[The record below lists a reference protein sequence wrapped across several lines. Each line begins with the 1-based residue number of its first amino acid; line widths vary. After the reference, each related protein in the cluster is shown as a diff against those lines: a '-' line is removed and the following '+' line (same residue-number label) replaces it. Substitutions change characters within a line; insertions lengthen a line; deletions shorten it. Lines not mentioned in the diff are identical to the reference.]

1 MMPKTIVIA
10 TAAVIAA
17 VASTFGA
24 ANQSLSP
31 VPVAEQFNNLH
42 FRSIGPAVM
51 SGRFSDIAVFERNPK
66 IFYLASSH
74 SGLWKTTNDGVTF
87 VAQFQDQGLM
97 SLGDVTVSQTNPD
110 VVWIGTGEAN
120 NRQSTSWGDGVYKS
134 TDGGKTFANMGLRQ
148 SYHVN
153 RIAIDPR
160 DDKTVFVAAQGNL
173 FGPGGDRGVFK
184 TIDGGATWKN
194 VLAVDADTG
203 ANDLAIDPSNPR
215 VLYAS
220 TYQRRRSQC
229 CFNGGG
235 PGSGLWKSTD
245 AGETWTRLTNGLPA
259 GPLGR
264 IGFEIYRKDANIIYA
279 LVEAE
284 GAAGR
289 GGRGAGTL
297 LGGAAP
303 AAPVAPTAP
312 PAPVAPGAP
321 AAPDA
326 VATGLYRSDDAG
338 ASWKKVSNTNP
349 RPMYFSQIRI
359 DPNNSDRLLIANV
372 QVMLSTDGGKTFANA
387 DATIHDDVHAIWWD
401 PRDSDHAI
409 IGTDGGVGETW
420 DGTKTWRFMP
430 NLPTG
435 LFYHVDYDLETPFDV
450 CGGMQD
456 NDVWCGP
463 SAIRTGRGIYN
474 ETWARLQIGD
484 GMVTLLDKI
493 DPRIIYSSTQD
504 GSLQR
509 KNRVTGESK
518 SIRPGPANVTPAP
531 AAGDTYRWHWDT
543 PLVFSPHDPHV
554 LLAAANK
561 VFRSTDRGDSWT
573 AISPDLTANANR
585 DDVVLMGVKDAD
597 IRISRNDGISSW
609 PTIVSLAES
618 PKQAGVYYTGTDD
631 GTVSV
636 SRDGGKSWQNITANL
651 RDLPAGAWISEVV
664 PSRFDAATV
673 YVTSDAHRLNDFG
686 THIWASHDFGAT
698 FESIAANLRGV
709 VLKTLTED
717 LKNPDVL
724 YAGAETGLYLTL
736 DRGKSWAQLKANFPT
751 VRVDEITLHPRD
763 NAMIVATHGR
773 AIWVLDHLEPIQ
785 EYAASQQ
792 SSGAKLFS
800 VPRAIEWRSTN
811 DRNMEFWGDGFFL
824 GENPPFEAVIQ
835 YTARDATDVKL
846 SITDSAG
853 KPVRQLSAPGG
864 AGVRTVCWDLRVE
877 PIAAAGTGA
886 PAGRGGGAQ
895 GAGGGAGGGRGNAGP
910 PDSGPNAGF
919 VNVCGGGG
927 RGGGGGAN
935 AGGNA
940 GPLVVPGTYNV
951 SLVVNGA
958 TMDTKP
964 VRVVSDPAQTLTDAQ
979 QKKYF
984 DTAMDLHELQH
995 RGDAMASALNSL
1007 YGQMNDLTPKLAADS
1022 KVPAPVKAQFDAFH
1036 KEFDAVRVKFGVP
1049 PQAGGAGGGRGGG
1062 GRGGGAPDPENAA
1075 AKIAAVKT
1083 QVLAFAE
1090 PPSDTLMRQYADA
1103 KAGFAKAM
1111 SEANAVIVKAMGLA
1125 PTLKKY
1131 DLTLNVPAPVK

>member
-1 MMPKTIVIA
+1 MSKYIFIA
-10 TAAVIAA
+10 LAAALA
-17 VASTFGA
+17 GVASLSGD
-24 ANQSLSP
+24 ANQSAGA

-51 SGRFSDIAVFERNPK
+51 SGRFSDIAVYEKNPK

-97 SLGDVTVSQTNPD
+97 SLGDVTMSQTNPD

-120 NRQSTSWGDGVYKS
+120 NRQSTSWGDGVFKS
-134 TDGGKTFANMGLRQ
+134 TDGGKTFTNMGLRQ
-148 SYHVN
+148 SYNIN
-153 RIAIDPR
+153 RIVIDPGN
-160 DDKTVFVAAQGNL
+160 DQTVFVAAQGNL

-184 TIDGGATWKN
+184 TTDGGTTWKN
-194 VLAVDADTG
+194 VLKVDADTG
-203 ANDLAIDPSNPR
+203 ANELAIDPSNPR

-235 PGSGLWKSTD
+235 PGSGMWKSTD
-245 AGETWTRLTNGLPA
+245 AGDTWTRLTNGIPS

-264 IGFEIYRKDANIIYA
+264 IGFDVYRKDPNILYA
-279 LVEAE
+279 LIE
-284 GAAGR
+284 GEGGGGR
-289 GGRGAGTL
+289 GGRAA
-297 LGGAAP
+297 GAAP
-303 AAPVAPTAP
+303 PASAGGAP
-312 PAPVAPGAP
+312 PASAGPVPP
-321 AAPDA
+321 TDAAG
-326 VATGLYRSDDAG
+326 TGLYRSNDAG
-338 ASWKKVSNTNP
+338 ASWSKVSGTNP

-359 DPNNSDRLLIANV
+359 DPNNSDRLLMANV

-401 PRDSDHAI
+401 PRDSDHAF

-420 DGTKTWRFMP
+420 DGTRTWRFMP

-435 LFYHVDYDLETPFDV
+435 LFYHVDYDFETPFDV

-463 SAIRTGRGIYN
+463 SAVRTGRGIYN

-484 GMVTLLDKI
+484 GMVTLLDKT

-518 SIRPGPANVTPAP
+518 SIRPGAANVTPAP
-531 AAGDTYRWHWDT
+531 ATGETYRWHWDT
-543 PLVFSPHDPHV
+543 PLVFSPTDPHI

-561 VFRSTDRGDSWT
+561 VFRSTDRGDSWSV
-573 AISPDLTANANR
+573 ISPDLTSNANR
-585 DDVVLMGVKDAD
+585 DDAVLMGVKDSD

-631 GTVSV
+631 GTLSV
-636 SRDGGKSWQNITANL
+636 SKDGGKSWQNITANL
-651 RDLPAGAWISEVV
+651 RGLPAGAWISEVV
-664 PSRFDAATV
+664 PSRFDAGTV
-673 YVTSDAHRLNDFG
+673 YVSSDAHRLNDFQ
-686 THIWASHDFGAT
+686 TYIWVSHDFGAT
-698 FESIAANLRGV
+698 FESIAANMHDV

-724 YAGAETGLYLTL
+724 YAGAETGLYLTI
-736 DRGKSWAQLKANFPT
+736 DRGKSWSQLKANFPT

-763 NAMIVATHGR
+763 NAMLIATHGR

-785 EYAASQQ
+785 EYAAAQHAST
-792 SSGAKLFS
+792 AKLFS

-824 GENPPFEAVIQ
+824 GENPPFDAVIQ
-835 YTARDATDVKL
+835 YTAKDATDVKL
-846 SITDSAG
+846 SIADSTG
-853 KPVRQLSAPGG
+853 KQMRQLSVPGG
-864 AGVRTVCWDLRVE
+864 AGIRTACWDLRVE
-877 PIAAAGTGA
+877 PIAGANAGAAG
-886 PAGRGGGAQ
+886 GRAGGGGQ
-895 GAGGGAGGGRGNAGP
+895 GAGGGGGRGNVGP

-919 VNVCGGGG
+919 SNICGGGG
-927 RGGGGGAN
+927 RGGAGGGGG
-935 AGGNA
+935 GGNNG
-940 GPLVVPGTYNV
+940 GPLVPPGTYNV
-951 SLVVNGA
+951 SLVVNG
-958 TMDTKP
+958 TTTDTKP
-964 VRVVSDPAQTLTDAQ
+964 MRVVSDPAQTLTDAQ

-984 DTAMDLHELQH
+984 DMAMDLHELQR
-995 RGDAMASALNSL
+995 RGDATATALNSL
-1007 YGQMNDLTPKLAADS
+1007 FTQMTDLAPKVAGAS
-1022 KVPAPVKAQFDAFH
+1022 NVPANVKAQFDAFH
-1036 KEFDAVRVKFGVP
+1036 KEFDATRVKFGVP
-1049 PQAGGAGGGRGGG
+1049 AQAGGGGGGRGGAGGGGGG
-1062 GRGGGAPDPENAA
+1062 GRGGGAPNPDDLNAKVSA
-1075 AKIAAVKT
+1075 LKT
-1083 QVLAFAE
+1083 QVLAFVE

-1103 KAGFAKAM
+1103 KSGLGKAIGD
-1111 SEANAVIVKAMGLA
+1111 ANAVIVKAMVLA
-1125 PTLKKY
+1125 PALKKY

>member
-1 MMPKTIVIA
+1 MHKYLPVLTLGVGL
-10 TAAVIAA
+10 AASLTV
-17 VASTFGA
+17 GA
-24 ANQSLSP
+24 LARQRDA

-51 SGRFSDIAVFERNPK
+51 SGRFSDIAVFEKNPK
-66 IFYLASSH
+66 IFYVASSH
-74 SGLWKTTNDGVTF
+74 SGLWKTINDGVTF

-97 SLGDVTVSQTNPD
+97 SIGDVTMSQTNPD

-134 TDGGKTFANMGLRQ
+134 TDGGKTFKNMGLRE
-148 SYHVN
+148 SFHIN
-153 RIAIDPR
+153 RIVIDPGN
-160 DDKTVFVAAQGNL
+160 DNVVLVAAQGSV

-184 TIDGGATWKN
+184 TTDGGATWKN
-194 VLAVDADTG
+194 VLKVDADTG
-203 ANDLAIDPSNPR
+203 ANELAMDPSNPR

-245 AGETWTRLTNGLPA
+245 AGETWSRLTNGIPS

-264 IGFEIYRKDANIIYA
+264 IGFDIYRKDPNIICA
-279 LVEAE
+279 LIEAE
-284 GAAGR
+284 GGGGR
-289 GGRGAGTL
+289 GGGQ
-297 LGGAAP
+297 AAP
-303 AAPVAPTAP
+303 ANPS
-312 PAPVAPGAP
+312 
-321 AAPDA
+321 
-326 VATGLYRSDDAG
+326 ATGLYRSNDAG
-338 ASWKKVSNTNP
+338 ATWTKVSGTNP

-372 QVMLSTDGGKTFANA
+372 QVMLSMDGGKNFANA

-420 DGTKTWRFMP
+420 DGTKTWRFLP

-435 LFYHVDYDLETPFDV
+435 LFYHVDYDFETPFDV

-474 ETWARLQIGD
+474 EMWARLQIGD

-518 SIRPGPANVTPAP
+518 TIRPAATNVTPAP
-531 AAGDTYRWHWDT
+531 ATPETYRWHWDT
-543 PLVFSPHDPHV
+543 PLVFSPNDPRV

-573 AISPDLTANANR
+573 VISPDLTSNANR
-585 DDVVLMGVKDAD
+585 DDLMIMGMKDSD
-597 IRISRNDGISSW
+597 VRISRNDGISAW

-618 PKQAGVYYTGTDD
+618 PKQPGVYYTGTDD
-631 GTVSV
+631 GTLSV
-636 SRDGGKSWQNITANL
+636 SKDGGKSWQNITANVHG
-651 RDLPAGAWISEVV
+651 LPAGAFISEVV
-664 PSRFDAATV
+664 PSRFNAATV
-673 YVTSDAHRLNDFG
+673 YVTSDAHRLNDFD
-686 THIWASHDFGAT
+686 THVWASHDFGAT
-698 FESIAANLRGV
+698 FESIAANMHGV

-736 DRGKSWAQLKANFPT
+736 DRGKSWSQIKANFPT

-763 NAMIVATHGR
+763 NAMIIATHGR

-785 EYAASQQ
+785 EYLSSQQ
-792 SSGAKLFS
+792 ASTAKLFS

-811 DRNMEFWGDGFFL
+811 DRNMEFWGDNFFL

-835 YTARDATDVKL
+835 FTAKDATDVKL
-846 SITDSAG
+846 AIADANG
-853 KPVRQLSAPGG
+853 KAVRQLSVPGG
-864 AGVRTVCWDLRVE
+864 AGIRTACWDLRVD
-877 PIAAAGTGA
+877 PIAGA
-886 PAGRGGGAQ
+886 PGAGSARGAGGA
-895 GAGGGAGGGRGNAGP
+895 GGAGGGGGRGGP
-910 PDSGPNAGF
+910 PTIPESGPNAGF
-919 VNVCGGGG
+919 ANICGGGG
-927 RGGGGGAN
+927 RGGGGGFGGGGGAN
-935 AGGNA
+935 TA
-940 GPLVVPGTYNV
+940 GPYVPPGTYNV
-951 SLVVNGA
+951 SLIINGA
-958 TMDTKP
+958 TVDTKP
-964 VRVVSDPAQTLTDAQ
+964 MRVVSDPAQTMSDAQ

-984 DTAMDLHELQH
+984 DAAMDLHELQR
-995 RGDAMASALNSL
+995 RGDEMTAALNSL
-1007 YGQMNDLTPKLAADS
+1007 YTQVTDLTPKVAGAAN
-1022 KVPAPVKAQFDAFH
+1022 VPPNVKTQFDAF
-1036 KEFDAVRVKFGVP
+1036 KKDFDAIRVKFGVP
-1049 PQAGGAGGGRGGG
+1049 AQAGGGGGRGGGGGGGG
-1062 GRGGGAPDPENAA
+1062 GRGGGAPDPQNVAA
-1075 AKIAAVKT
+1075 RTAAVKS
-1083 QVLAFAE
+1083 QVLAFIE
-1090 PPSDTLMRQYADA
+1090 PPSDTLMRQYADVKSA
-1103 KAGFAKAM
+1103 LGKAIGD
-1111 SEANAVIVKAMGLA
+1111 ANGVIVKAMSLA

-1131 DLTLNVPAPVK
+1131 DLTLTVPAPVK